1 MEALRLSDVLAAE
14 RTHEHIGG
22 LLQAA
27 ERVDVRIDVQ
37 RRVAE
42 RVVELTALAE

>member
-1 MEALRLSDVLAAE
+1 MEGLRLSDVLAAE
-14 RTHEHIGG
+14 RADEDVGG
-22 LLQAA
+22 LLQTAQC
-27 ERVDVRIDVQ
+27 VDVSVDVQ